1 MEEMKWT
8 IEKYGI
14 CFLLALSLTVIGCI
28 VWEKKE
34 AVYPAGSR
42 GVKVPFVQIDSQEQ
56 IESGD
61 GAPYAY
67 TEPECVLSMD
77 EQQKLQNSAVS
88 AAEMC
93 AGFYSAV
100 ESVNDNG
107 EISYA
112 STIELTEQQRK
123 DIVNLL
129 GDNGMVCVSD
139 DMNMRNYE
147 EVEDFY
153 SLYCM
158 GQDAQVTI
166 YEPFTDGTFSSRT
179 FVCRQGILQTYYIGI
194 GWKKNGIPVI
204 ESARTNDIAEIRLTE
219 KGYLIYT
226 NAVIVAHGNLKE
238 YYRVK
243 PLPETCREFT
253 RKYVS
258 GLSYVSY
265 NVLITDWDSKNVEEI
280 IRPCMFEDIYRIHT
294 GEIFVP
300 DGEGISSELY
310 ESIMMTYF
318 PVTAEQLREYC
329 NYDAATD
336 TYKYEM
342 SISQPLPPFPE
353 VVDYK
358 ENVDGTLTLFVDGV
372 WPDYGSDY
380 AFTNQIV
387 VRPLENGAFRYLSNS
402 IQKQE
407 LDIPV
412 VGKR

>member
-1 MEEMKWT
+1 MKRT
-8 IEKYGI
+8 LQKCSV
-14 CFLLALSLTVIGCI
+14 CFLSALSLAAVGH
-28 VWEKKE
+28 VVGEMKA

-42 GVKVPFVQIDSQEQ
+42 GVKVPFARIESQEQ
-56 IESGD
+56 PGAAD
-61 GAPYAY
+61 GEPYAY

-77 EQQKLQNSAVS
+77 EQKKIQNEAVS

-93 AGFYSAV
+93 AGYYSAE
-100 ESVNDNG
+100 ESVNSSKDSG
-107 EISYA
+107 YA
-112 STIELTEQQRK
+112 SVSELTEQQRR
-123 DIVNLL
+123 DIVNVL
-129 GDNGMVCVSD
+129 GNNGMVSVSD

-147 EVEDFY
+147 DVENFY
-153 SLYCM
+153 SQYRI
-158 GQDAQVTI
+158 GQEALVTI
-166 YEPFTDGTFSSRT
+166 YEPFIDGTFSSRT
-179 FVCRQGILQTYYIGI
+179 FVYRQGILQTYYIGI
-194 GWKKNGIPVI
+194 GWQDNGIPVI
-204 ESARTNDIAEIRLTE
+204 QAARTNDIAEIRLTE

-243 PLPETCREFT
+243 PLPETCRELT
-253 RKYVS
+253 QKYVS

-265 NVLITDWDSKNVEEI
+265 TVMITDWDSGNVEEI
-280 IRPCMFEDIYRIHT
+280 LRPCMFEDVYRIHT
-294 GEIFVP
+294 GEVFVP
-300 DGEGISSELY
+300 DGEGIPAELY

>member
-1 MEEMKWT
+1 MKRT
-8 IEKYGI
+8 LQKCSV
-14 CFLLALSLTVIGCI
+14 CFLSALSLAAVGH
-28 VWEKKE
+28 VVGEMKE

-42 GVKVPFVQIDSQEQ
+42 GVKVPFARIESQEQ
-56 IESGD
+56 PGSVD
-61 GAPYAY
+61 GEPYAY

-77 EQQKLQNSAVS
+77 EQKKLQNEAVS

-93 AGFYSAV
+93 AGYYSAK
-100 ESVNDNG
+100 ESVNSSKDSG
-107 EISYA
+107 YA
-112 STIELTEQQRK
+112 SVIELTEQQRR

-129 GDNGMVCVSD
+129 GDSGMVSVSD

-147 EVEDFY
+147 EVENFY
-153 SLYCM
+153 SQYRT
-158 GQDAQVTI
+158 GQEALVTI
-166 YEPFTDGTFSSRT
+166 YEPFIDGTFSSRT
-179 FVCRQGILQTYYIGI
+179 FVYRQGILQTYYIGI
-194 GWKKNGIPVI
+194 GWQDNGIPVI
-204 ESARTNDIAEIRLTE
+204 QAARTNDITEIRLTE
-219 KGYLIYT
+219 KGY
-226 NAVIVAHGNLKE
+226 
-238 YYRVK
+238 
-243 PLPETCREFT
+243 
-253 RKYVS
+253 
-258 GLSYVSY
+258 VSY
-265 NVLITDWDSKNVEEI
+265 TVMITDWDSGNVEEI
-280 IRPCMFEDIYRIHT
+280 LRPCMFEDVYRIHT
-294 GEIFVP
+294 GEVFVP
-300 DGEGISSELY
+300 DGEGIPAELY

-329 NYDAATD
+329 NYDAAMD